1 MEGAERPG
9 DLSEGAP
16 APSEGA
22 PAPAREFAPSPYRDL
37 DPGQVVSDHRS
48 KLRHIRNRAV
58 GGIGAMLAITALA
71 TAWGGASVAPV
82 AVASFL
88 LASGAA
94 LASERGAVSRQWSAL
109 TQVATS
115 DCDPAKLLR
124 VLDELGEKDR
134 GATDDLLVWR
144 GTCLALTGDAAGA
157 LGVASRLDPAGA
169 TATGAPTA
177 AGSTAPTSAPAHD
190 PAAAPSPAGR
200 RRRAADG
207 ARELNA
213 ASIRLTVAARAGDR
227 EGLSA
232 AQAAAREVDGRLKPT
247 DPLRVAAAAVEA
259 EAALELALA
268 DGDAAACEAPLC
280 ELASC
285 AGTRLRYVCYVFDRA
300 RVREAAGDAVA
311 ASADFSYVVEQG
323 GTLALREEARAA
335 RRRLA
340 AG

>member
-22 PAPAREFAPSPYRDL
+22 PATAREFAPSPYRDL
-37 DPGQVVSDHRS
+37 DPDQVVSDHRS

-82 AVASFL
+82 AVVSFL

-157 LGVASRLDPAGA
+157 LEVASRLVPDAVPA
-169 TATGAPTA
+169 TAPAPSA
-177 AGSTAPTSAPAHD
+177 APA
-190 PAAAPSPAGR
+190 PATAPSPAGPR
-200 RRRAADG
+200 RRARAADG

-232 AQAAAREVDGRLKPT
+232 AQVAAREVDGLLKPT

-268 DGDAAACEAPLC
+268 DGDAAACEAPLR

-300 RVREAAGDAVA
+300 RVHEAAGDAAA

>member
-22 PAPAREFAPSPYRDL
+22 PATAREFAPSPYRDL
-37 DPGQVVSDHRS
+37 DPDQVVSDHRS

-157 LGVASRLDPAGA
+157 LEVASRLDPAGA
-169 TATGAPTA
+169 TAAGSAAPS
-177 AGSTAPTSAPAHD
+177 GSTAPSGP
-190 PAAAPSPAGR
+190 R
-200 RRRAADG
+200 RRARAADG

-232 AQAAAREVDGRLKPT
+232 AQVAAREVDGLLKPT

-268 DGDAAACEAPLC
+268 DGDAAACEAPLR

-300 RVREAAGDAVA
+300 RVREAAGDAAA

>member
-22 PAPAREFAPSPYRDL
+22 PATAREFAPSPYRDL
-37 DPGQVVSDHRS
+37 DPDQVVSDHRS

-82 AVASFL
+82 AVVSFL

-157 LGVASRLDPAGA
+157 LGVASQLDPAGA
-169 TATGAPTA
+169 TAAGSAAPAGAP
-177 AGSTAPTSAPAHD
+177 SAPA
-190 PAAAPSPAGR
+190 AAPAPSPAGHR

-232 AQAAAREVDGRLKPT
+232 AQVAAREVDGRLKPT

-268 DGDAAACEAPLC
+268 DGDAAACEAPLR

-300 RVREAAGDAVA
+300 RVREAAGDAAA

>member
-22 PAPAREFAPSPYRDL
+22 PATAREFAPSPYRDL

-82 AVASFL
+82 AVVSFL

-115 DCDPAKLLR
+115 DCDSAKLLR

-157 LGVASRLDPAGA
+157 LEVASRLDAA
-169 TATGAPTA
+169 APF
-177 AGSTAPTSAPAHD
+177 GSTAPSGP
-190 PAAAPSPAGR
+190 R

-232 AQAAAREVDGRLKPT
+232 AQVAAREVDGRLKPT

-268 DGDAAACEAPLC
+268 DGDAAACEAPLR

-300 RVREAAGDAVA
+300 RVREAAGDAAA